1 MNRKYCA
8 DDVPHWIIRQF
19 DRIDYNKAS
28 GTEIEK
34 VCVQLQLY
42 ANVTF
47 LSFKK
52 SINQTKYVDC
62 NIPQQIL
69 DTISQIDFKKI
80 NAQKE
85 KAIEE
90 SLTKYITTSYG
101 AVLR

>member
-8 DDVPHWIIRQF
+8 DDVPQWIIRQF
-19 DRIDYNKAS
+19 DRIDYNKVT

-34 VCVQLQLY
+34 VCSQLMQY
-42 ANVTF
+42 ARITF

-52 SINQTKYVDC
+52 SINQTKYIDC

-80 NAQKE
+80 NPQKE